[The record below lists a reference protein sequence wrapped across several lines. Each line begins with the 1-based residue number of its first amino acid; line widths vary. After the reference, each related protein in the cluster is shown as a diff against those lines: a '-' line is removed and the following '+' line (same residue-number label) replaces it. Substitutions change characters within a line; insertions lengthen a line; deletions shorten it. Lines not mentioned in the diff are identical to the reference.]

1 MDSYAEEAEKRD
13 ESSKDRENPHGR
25 GERYLLRIQPSFSQK
40 WCDKTMSVLREQQLE
55 ACQERLMRCPVEGL
69 FDALCEDEYQK
80 LFQASY
86 YVHEIRGS
94 QPTMDAM
101 RLKVLT
107 YLPEEVCF
115 LSDSED
121 ALVKRMLMNEGAT
134 FLNDWDE
141 VSAAESLV
149 KRLWCTVKITKNDT
163 AMLKLQ
169 PNLMLPI
176 TESMLTSRYIRLK
189 ARLFSFDATIH
200 SLLYLSGFL
209 HSAAPVEHLLSLLSE
224 DISGHTD
231 LFIARHLRSS
241 FDYTETKEGEI
252 LLLHP
257 GLADPEPLL
266 SSLSH
271 AQAPETVLTQEMMIG
286 GMNGILPEEVA
297 SCEAMRGALQGAVR
311 PEYDEEEALEDL
323 RMMAK
328 QGAALSEMREV
339 MESMLCVIPTPRM
352 VSALSQLH
360 LQTVRWMG
368 MPSAVLN

>member
-1 MDSYAEEAEKRD
+1 
-13 ESSKDRENPHGR
+13 
-25 GERYLLRIQPSFSQK
+25 
-40 WCDKTMSVLREQQLE
+40 MSVLREQQLE
-55 ACQERLMRCPVEGL
+55 ACQERLSRCPSQGL
-69 FDALCEDEYQK
+69 FDLLCEDEYQL
-80 LFQASY
+80 LFRTSY
-86 YVHEIRGS
+86 YVHEIRGR
-94 QPTMDAM
+94 QPSMKEM

-121 ALVKRMLMNEGAT
+121 ALLKRMLMNEGKAA
-134 FLNDWDE
+134 LSDWDE
-141 VSAAESLV
+141 VSAAEALV
-149 KRLWCTVKITKNDT
+149 SRLWCTLEITKEDT
-163 AMLKLQ
+163 AYLKLQ

-176 TESMLTSRYIRLK
+176 TESMLTSRYVRVR
-189 ARLFSFDATIH
+189 ARLFSFDATLH

-209 HSAAPVEHLLSLLSE
+209 HSAAPVEHFLNLLDE
-224 DISGHTD
+224 DISGNTD

-241 FDYTETKEGEI
+241 FDYSETPEGEI

-271 AQAPETVLTQEMMIG
+271 LEPPQTVLTQEMMMG

-328 QGAALSEMREV
+328 QGATIREMREV
-339 MESMLCVIPTPRM
+339 MESMLLVIPTPLM
-352 VSALSQLH
+352 LSALEQLH

-368 MPSAVLN
+368 VPSAVLN